1 MQSDHHIQSK
11 RELIPKMT
19 FRSIC
24 GVKGVRTYGLKEGK
38 FGLALIRASGT
49 AAGVFTEN
57 LVKAAPIE
65 LMRKQI
71 KKGTLEAVIANSG
84 CANAYTGKRG
94 YGDTIS
100 MTEFAGSALNIEP
113 DLVGVASTGVI
124 GRYLDLPLIQRQCEE
139 IAPKID
145 RTPQAETL
153 TAQAI
158 MTTDTFAKHAL
169 VQRETFTVGGITKGS
184 GMIAPNMGTML
195 AFIYTDVDMGA
206 KPLLTALKQ
215 ATRRTFNRVV
225 VDGDTSTNDI
235 ALCTATGDAGKVNPA
250 EFYPALE
257 ECCRSLARQIAADGE
272 GATKL
277 IEVTVKGAQ
286 KEEAAAK
293 VARTI
298 IESPLVKT
306 AVYGEDPNWGRVI
319 AAAGRAGVDFD
330 PNAVSLWISDE
341 NAKYSL
347 VSSGA
352 IIADLKKAKEAMHGK
367 KVIFILDLGAGK
379 EEATAWGCDLTE
391 RYVEINGRYTT

>member
-1 MQSDHHIQSK
+1 M
-11 RELIPKMT
+11 RELIPDMT
-19 FRSIC
+19 HRSIC
-24 GVKGVRTYGLKEGK
+24 AVRGVKAWGMKEGK

-57 LVKAAPIE
+57 LVRAAPIE

-71 KKGTLEAVIANSG
+71 KKGTMEAVIANSG
-84 CANAYTGKRG
+84 CANAYTGKKG
-94 YGDTIS
+94 YADAVT
-100 MTEFAGSALNIEP
+100 MTEYAGSALDIEA

-124 GRYLDLPLIQRQCEE
+124 GRYLDLPRIQRQCEE

-145 RTPQAETL
+145 RTSEAETL
-153 TAQAI
+153 AAQAI

-195 AFIYTDVDMGA
+195 AFIYTDADIGA
-206 KPLLTALKQ
+206 KPLLQALKQ

-225 VDGDTSTNDI
+225 VDGDMSTNDI
-235 ALCTATGDAGKVNPA
+235 ALCTATGEAGRVNPA
-250 EFYPALE
+250 EFSPALE

-286 KEEAAAK
+286 EEEAAAK

-330 PNAVSLWISDE
+330 PDAVSLWISDE
-341 NAKYSL
+341 NMRYPL
-347 VSSGA
+347 VSSGE

-367 KVIFILDLGAGK
+367 KVIFILDLGAGE